1 LDTNGSGVFEAAT
14 DHFMNGFFMP
24 APVNGTIYSPLATD
38 LAVSGDW
45 VGDGKSRIG
54 IYRPTTGQWFL
65 DTNANGVF
73 DAGDT
78 LTNFGGVRATFRS
91 LVTGLASA
99 RVVSVSSA
107 TASSGCLT

>member
-1 LDTNGSGVFEAAT
+1 
-14 DHFMNGFFMP
+14 MP
-24 APVNGTIYSPLATD
+24 APVNEPYTHLSQPILRF
-38 LAVSGDW
+38 SGDW

-78 LTNFGGVRATFRS
+78 LTQLRGLRATFRS
-91 LVTGLASA
+91 L
-99 RVVSVSSA
+99 
-107 TASSGCLT
+107 